1 MLDANVADPEL
12 RITRNKFGIDPSDW
26 NSRTKGVS
34 LTIAQIADGA
44 DVALRVMGGVW
55 IRVLEHA
62 GICGIEVETNQN
74 FLNPWLIPA

>member
-1 MLDANVADPEL
+1 MLDAKVAETKF
-12 RITRNKFGIDPSDW
+12 RITRNKFGLDPSDW
-26 NSRTKGVS
+26 SSRAKCVS
-34 LTIAQIADGA
+34 LTIAQIVDGA
-44 DVALRVMGGVW
+44 DVALSVVGGVW